1 MIGPSS
7 IGEVPLLLEQQRR
20 GTLQL
25 LSIGCGFPTSGT
37 LRRRLATLLR
47 GTGSGFVVGVLPGT
61 GASVASAVACTTEN
75 RCADREG
82 AFGDAELRLLTP
94 RPQQANPRRP
104 IQFALARTEPLARFT
119 LEVEVKRSEPKGS
132 LILVYAWQKD
142 GYFNYVHLSDDAA
155 SQVEVHNGVFHC
167 FGGDRVRISPLEGP
181 GSLPTAGWHAVRMEY
196 DAASGFVQ
204 AWVEGRTSPSL
215 KAVDLSL
222 GAGRI
227 GLGSFFNTASFRR
240 FRLARA

>member
-1 MIGPSS
+1 MRRRAFFSAL
-7 IGEVPLLLEQQRR
+7 PLLAAAQ
-20 GTLQL
+20 TPKP
-25 LSIGCGFPTSGT
+25 STPP
-37 LRRRLATLLR
+37 LA
-47 GTGSGFVVGVLPGT
+47 
-61 GASVASAVACTTEN
+61 E
-75 RCADREG
+75 EIE
-82 AFGDAELRLLTP
+82 AFGLRWQVIAAADWRTGLDELHLVTA

-119 LEVEVKRSEPKGS
+119 LEVEVRRAAPKGS

-181 GSLPTAGWHAVRMEY
+181 GALPTADWHAVRMHY
-196 DAASGFVQ
+196 DAATGTVQ
-204 AWVEGRTSPSL
+204 AWVDGKTSPSL
-215 KAVDLSL
+215 RAVDLSL

-240 FRLARA
+240 FRLVRG

>member
-1 MIGPSS
+1 MLRRSFLAS
-7 IGEVPLLLEQQRR
+7 VPLLASAQ
-20 GTLQL
+20 
-25 LSIGCGFPTSGT
+25 SGK
-37 LRRRLATLLR
+37 LATPPL
-47 GTGSGFVVGVLPGT
+47 
-61 GASVASAVACTTEN
+61 AE
-75 RCADREG
+75 EIE
-82 AFGDAELRLLTP
+82 AFGLRWQVISAADWKVGNGELHLLTA

-104 IQFALARTEPLARFT
+104 IQFALARTEPLAKFT
-119 LEVEVKRSEPKGS
+119 LEVEVRRSAPKGS

-181 GSLPTAGWHAVRMEY
+181 GSLPTDEWHPVRMQY
-196 DAASGFVQ
+196 DAATGLVE
-204 AWVEGRTSPSL
+204 AWVDGRTSPSL

-240 FRLARA
+240 FRLTR